1 LNIAIKNSSLNENT
15 LIWAVVCSILLHFV
29 FFVAVPNFKFDV
41 IKKMPDVLKVVL
53 VQPKKPAPVAK
64 VIEPIKPEPKIPE
77 PIKPKEIQP
86 KPIKPEPIKKII
98 EPKPAQKVAQA
109 KPEASPEA
117 KPEPIQAEP
126 QVPVVIAA
134 TPKMDEKPAFVAP
147 TPQPEAVTEE
157 DIGTA
162 RNAYIKS
169 VHQELKRNHRYPKM
183 AERNG
188 ISGEVRVEIKFDKEG
203 NVVSSSVIESSGNAS
218 LDEGALA
225 TVSRSNFRQYM
236 KKILV
241 GHIDT
246 IIVPIVFTLA
256 SN

>member
-1 LNIAIKNSSLNENT
+1 
-15 LIWAVVCSILLHFV
+15 
-29 FFVAVPNFKFDV
+29 
-41 IKKMPDVLKVVL
+41 MPDVLEVKL
-53 VQPKKPAPVAK
+53 LQPKKTEPVAE
-64 VIEPIKPEPKIPE
+64 VIEAFKPEPIKPE
-77 PIKPKEIQP
+77 PIKPKEI
-86 KPIKPEPIKKII
+86 KAEPIKKII
-98 EPKPAQKVAQA
+98 EPKPAQKAEQA
-109 KPEASPEA
+109 LPEAAPEA
-117 KPEPIQAEP
+117 KPEPVQIEP

-134 TPKMDEKPAFVAP
+134 TPKTQEKPVFVAP
-147 TPQPEAVTEE
+147 TPQPEPVTEE
-157 DIGTA
+157 DIGAA

-188 ISGEVRVEIKFDKEG
+188 VSGEVRVEIKFDKEG
-203 NVVSSSVIESSGNAS
+203 NVVSTNVVESSGNAS

-225 TVSRSNFRQYM
+225 TVSRSNFKQYM

-246 IIVPIVFTLA
+246 IVVPIVFTLA

>member
-1 LNIAIKNSSLNENT
+1 M
-15 LIWAVVCSILLHFV
+15 
-29 FFVAVPNFKFDV
+29 AVPNFKFDA
-41 IKKMPDVLKVVL
+41 IKKVPDVLKVVL
-53 VQPKKPAPVAK
+53 VQPKKPEPVAE
-64 VIEPIKPEPKIPE
+64 VIEPIKPEPIKPE
-77 PIKPKEIQP
+77 PIRPEEIQP

-98 EPKPAQKVAQA
+98 EPKPVQKIEQT
-109 KPEASPEA
+109 KPETAPVAS
-117 KPEPIQAEP
+117 PEPIQAEP

-147 TPQPEAVTEE
+147 TPQPEAVSEE
-157 DIGTA
+157 DIGVA
-162 RNAYIKS
+162 KSAYIKS

-225 TVSRSNFRQYM
+225 TVSRSNFKQYM
-236 KKILV
+236 KKILI

-246 IIVPIVFTLA
+246 IVVPIVFTLA